1 MITDERR
8 ATNGHA
14 GGRAVAD
21 MPTLTL
27 SSGYT
32 VGLRRQPG
40 DAWAHAQAAAQA
52 ELADSKPQ
60 PPMQSLE
67 TEPGVFREIA
77 NEADPAYLLAL
88 GEWRGHVSSLMT
100 QKLLLLMQKFALV
113 FEVDQ
118 EKMAELRANYAELG
132 MELPGND
139 RAVYLGYILAPTL
152 ADQAHLFEEIYGKG
166 MPSEGQVA
174 LHRAMFPGDVEGHA
188 A

>member
-1 MITDERR
+1 MVSDELR
-8 ATNGHA
+8 ATNGH
-14 GGRAVAD
+14 GNGRAVAD
-21 MPTLTL
+21 MPTITL

-52 ELADSKPQ
+52 ELADTKPQ

-77 NEADPAYLLAL
+77 NESDPSYLLAL
-88 GEWRGHVSSLMT
+88 GEWRNQVSALMT

-118 EKMAELRANYAELG
+118 DKLKELRDTYAELG
-132 MELPGND
+132 MKLPEND
-139 RAVYLGYILAPTL
+139 RAVFLGYILAPTL
-152 ADQAHLFEEIYGKG
+152 ADQAHLFEEVYGKG
-166 MPSEGQVA
+166 MPTEGQVA

-188 A
+188 T